1 MRLVKIDN
9 VILNMDNIVM
19 IKGHR
24 LDSGTVEV
32 YAYTQDTKHYVGVCE
47 STEDYNDFMEMFYQ
61 GMVKNWLGE
70 TYRYKTEDED
80 ENKELWK

>member
-9 VILNMDNIVM
+9 VILNLDNIVM
-19 IKGHR
+19 IKGYKM
-24 LDSGTVEV
+24 DNDTVEV

-47 STEDYNDFMEMFYQ
+47 STEDYNDFMEAFYQ
-61 GMVKNWLGE
+61 GMVKNWCGE

>member
-19 IKGHR
+19 LKGHR

-32 YAYTQDTKHYVGVCE
+32 YAYTQDTRHYVGVCE
-47 STEDYNDFMEMFYQ
+47 STEDYNDFMEAFYQ

-70 TYRYKTEDED
+70 TCEGKNKNEDE
-80 ENKELWK
+80 ELWK

>member
-9 VILNMDNIVM
+9 VVLNMDNIVM
-19 IKGHR
+19 MKGFR
-24 LDSGTVEV
+24 MNNDTVEV
-32 YAYTQDTKHYVGVCE
+32 YAYTQNTKHYVGVCE

-61 GMVKNWLGE
+61 GMVKNWVGE

>member
-9 VILNMDNIVM
+9 VVLNMDNIAM

-32 YAYTQDTKHYVGVCE
+32 YAYTQDTRHYVGVCE
-47 STEDYNDFMEMFYQ
+47 STEDYNDFMEAFYQ